1 MCSRI
6 TYETGTGTFISGRGM
21 DWNDT
26 TAATALWV
34 FPAGMRRTG
43 GAGNDPVEWTSAYGS
58 VVASFYGSASAD
70 GINEHGLVSNVLY
83 LAEASYGPD
92 EPDKPTLSIGAWA
105 QYYLDTFASVAD
117 AVEEPRRDP
126 FSIVAPTLPNGQEA
140 SVHMALAD
148 ASGDC
153 AVIEYLDG
161 QPVIHHGA
169 DHRVMTNSPVYD
181 QQLALNAYWELIGG
195 NNMLPG
201 TIRAADRF
209 VRLSYNLERSPKFED
224 REMAVAAVFSQIR
237 AMGVPLGMEDPD
249 HPNISP
255 TLWRTI
261 ADHDARRYF
270 FESTIRPSVY
280 WVDLDEVDLAVGAQV
295 MTLDVL
301 RPGLSGEIST
311 QFAPAEPFAFMGS

>member
-117 AVEEPRRDP
+117 AVEETRRDP
-126 FSIVAPTLPNGQEA
+126 FSIVAPTLPN
-140 SVHMALAD
+140 
-148 ASGDC
+148 
-153 AVIEYLDG
+153 
-161 QPVIHHGA
+161 
-169 DHRVMTNSPVYD
+169 
-181 QQLALNAYWELIGG
+181 
-195 NNMLPG
+195 
-201 TIRAADRF
+201 
-209 VRLSYNLERSPKFED
+209 
-224 REMAVAAVFSQIR
+224 
-237 AMGVPLGMEDPD
+237 
-249 HPNISP
+249 
-255 TLWRTI
+255 
-261 ADHDARRYF
+261 
-270 FESTIRPSVY
+270 
-280 WVDLDEVDLAVGAQV
+280 
-295 MTLDVL
+295 
-301 RPGLSGEIST
+301 
-311 QFAPAEPFAFMGS
+311 